1 VGDDEWK
8 AVVVEKRT
16 GFRPDVHGF
25 AFPNAFVDV
34 FATLPNGTTIT
45 TRGRCGGMAYLSLD
59 LFHAGAPAPRWGSG
73 LWAPQRVPPD
83 DNWLADAI
91 RARLFDS
98 FRVLSAAS
106 FLTWSVLADGSMG
119 PLKGVRRRTA
129 EDELPQVVKA
139 IDDGRPVPL
148 GLVVARSIGAVG
160 TNHQVVAHGYVREGD
175 VTSVLITDSN
185 SPGREVRLTPG
196 EAGWVASN
204 GPTWRGFFVQ
214 DYRPEKPVVLTTR
227 PADPSHTVRRGDVV
241 ALSHAW
247 TGATLHAD
255 GRRVGAVHATA
266 GDAERW
272 QLVAPDGPAD
282 PTSAG
287 AATPG
292 AGWADGD
299 HLRLRHVASGAWLT
313 STAGT
318 RSPVTGQQLV
328 DVRPQ
333 ADDWRLE
340 VDGGGPWCAG
350 ARVRLV
356 HVATGAALHSHLRS
370 SAATGG
376 RQEVTGFA
384 ERDTNDWWTVL
395 ESR

>member
-1 VGDDEWK
+1 M
-8 AVVVEKRT
+8 EKRT
-16 GFRPDVHGF
+16 GFEPDVHGF

-34 FATLPNGTTIT
+34 FATLPNGTKIT

-59 LFHAGAPAPRWGSG
+59 LFHAGAPAPRWGCG

-106 FLTWSVLADGSMG
+106 FLSWSVLPDGAAG
-119 PLKGVRRRTA
+119 PFHGVRERTL
-129 EDELPQVVKA
+129 DELDHVVRA
-139 IDDGRPVPL
+139 IDAGRPVPL
-148 GLVVARSIGAVG
+148 GLVIARSIGAVG
-160 TNHQVVAHGYVREGD
+160 TNHQVVAHGYAREGG

-196 EAGWVASN
+196 KSGWVASN

-214 DYRPEKPVVLTTR
+214 DYRAEKPVVLTSS
-227 PADPSHTVRRGDVV
+227 PADPAHAVRGGDVV
-241 ALSHAW
+241 ALSHAR
-247 TGATLHAD
+247 TGTTLHAD
-255 GRRVGAVHATA
+255 GRRVAGVHATV

-272 QLVAPDGPAD
+272 QLVAPDDASDDASDDPTGLAAD
-282 PTSAG
+282 PR
-287 AATPG
+287 P
-292 AGWADGD
+292 WADGD
-299 HLRLRHVASGAWLT
+299 RLRLRHVASGTWLT
-313 STAGT
+313 SRAGM

-333 ADDWRLE
+333 PDDWRVE
-340 VDGGGPWCAG
+340 VDGGGSWCAG

-395 ESR
+395 EVR

>member
-1 VGDDEWK
+1 MGDDEWK
-8 AVVVEKRT
+8 AVAVEKRT

-34 FATLPNGTTIT
+34 FATLPTGAKIT

-59 LFHAGAPAPRWGSG
+59 LFHASAPAPRWGSD

-106 FLTWSVLADGSMG
+106 FLTWSVLGDGDTG
-119 PLKGVRRRTA
+119 PLHGVRRRTT
-129 EDELPQVVKA
+129 DELAQVVRSV
-139 IDDGRPVPL
+139 DEGRPVPL
-148 GLVVARSIGAVG
+148 GLVIARSIGAIG
-160 TNHQVVAHGYVREGD
+160 KNHQVVAHGYVREGG

-185 SPGREVRLTPG
+185 SPGREVRLTPSK
-196 EAGWVASN
+196 AGWVASN

-214 DYRPEKPVVLTTR
+214 DYRAEKPVVLTSR
-227 PADPSHTVRRGDVV
+227 PADPARAVRRGDVV

-255 GRRVGAVHATA
+255 GRRVAGVHATA
-266 GDAERW
+266 SDAERW
-272 QLVAPDGPAD
+272 ELVAPDGPQQ
-282 PTSAG
+282 T
-287 AATPG
+287 TPD
-292 AGWADGD
+292 GWVDGD
-299 HLRLRHVASGAWLT
+299 LVALRHVRSGSYLASRAGA
-313 STAGT
+313 

-328 DVRPQ
+328 ELGDKPE
-333 ADDWRLE
+333 AWRLE

-350 ARVRLV
+350 ARTRLV

-384 ERDTNDWWTVL
+384 ARDTNDWWTVL